1 MLFLYDNAIIMNKK
15 TAISESG
22 KSNVR
27 KSLCFG
33 LMVLFLL
40 TCGRVFGIESFSTF
54 AVKDTD
60 KMELIKGKWKL
71 TGRPYLYEYTG
82 DYMRRIDGFAY
93 YRYKVSQFPRRV
105 YLYAVFKSKKTG
117 KSYFCRGR
125 WDNKYGFQYSSS
137 RIEFKGKDL
146 FIVYTKDDPNDV
158 YFVAERVTE
167 NETKKK

>member
-1 MLFLYDNAIIMNKK
+1 MNKK

-22 KSNVR
+22 ISNVR
-27 KSLCFG
+27 QSLCFG
-33 LMVLFLL
+33 LMVFFLII
-40 TCGRVFGIESFSTF
+40 CGRVFGIESFSTF

-71 TGRPYLYEYTG
+71 TGRPYLYEYTD

-93 YRYKVSQFPRRV
+93 YRYKVSQFPRKV

-125 WDNKYGFQYSSS
+125 WDSKYGFQYSSS
-137 RIEFKGKDL
+137 RIVFKGKDL
-146 FIVYTKDDPNDV
+146 FVVYTKDDPTDV
-158 YFVAERVTE
+158 FFVAERIEE